1 MMPREK
7 TEMTNSGTLLSV
19 VSIAVAIG
27 ITVAACGPSGS
38 PDAEASSQSATQ
50 GDSAVSTSQET
61 RAIRVE
67 TVTLQAE
74 AFEDIIKATGAVE
87 AVNDASL
94 SARSAGT
101 IVTLL
106 PLGTR
111 VGAGAAVAQVD
122 PGLVQA
128 GLDQAKAQAELTQAQ
143 LNLAQDLFSRQE
155 PLYRDSIISPV
166 EFEQIKAQLSQAQAQ
181 YAQAAA
187 LVNQAEEQLRQTM
200 ITSPF
205 AGSVEEHFIERGEQV
220 APGTPVARVVNTAR
234 VKVVAGIPERYAAD
248 IRKGTAVRMAFSSY
262 GAPERTA
269 NVSFVGNAIN
279 TGSRTIPI
287 EVVVDNSDG
296 LLKPAMIA
304 DLFVTRNTLDDVI
317 VVPQSAVLRDEG
329 GNSVYVVDRS
339 GPRPTAE
346 RRIVEL
352 GNANSG
358 RVQVISGLDIG
369 DELITVGA
377 NSVAP
382 GDAIEITSNDSITEA
397 L

>member
-1 MMPREK
+1 
-7 TEMTNSGTLLSV
+7 L
-19 VSIAVAIG
+19 A
-27 ITVAACGPSGS
+27 
-38 PDAEASSQSATQ
+38 
-50 GDSAVSTSQET
+50 

-67 TVTLQAE
+67 TVTLRAE
-74 AFEDIIKATGAVE
+74 TFEDIIKATGSVE

-101 IVTLL
+101 VVTLL

-111 VGAGAAVAQVD
+111 VGAGTAVAKVD

-143 LNLAQDLFSRQE
+143 LSLAEDSFARQE
-155 PLYRDSIISPV
+155 PLHRDSIISPI
-166 EFEQIKAQLSQAQAQ
+166 EFEQVKAQVAQAKAQ
-181 YAQAAA
+181 HAQASA

-205 AGSVEEHFIERGEQV
+205 AGSVEEHFIEEGEQV
-220 APGTPVARVVNTAR
+220 APGTPVARVVNTTR
-234 VKVVAGIPERYAAD
+234 VKVVAGIPERYAGD
-248 IRKGTAVRMAFSSY
+248 IRKGTGVRLTFSSY
-262 GAPERTA
+262 GVPERTA
-269 NVSFVGNAIN
+269 NVSFVGNAID

-287 EVVVDNSDG
+287 EVVVDNADG

-304 DLFVTRNTLDDVI
+304 DLFVTRNTHEAVI
-317 VVPQSAVLRDEG
+317 VVPQSAILRDEG

-339 GPRPTAE
+339 GQRPTAK
-346 RRIVEL
+346 RRVVEL
-352 GNANSG
+352 GNTNSG
-358 RVQVISGLDIG
+358 RVQVISGLEVG

-382 GDAIEITSNDSITEA
+382 GDAVEVAVGDSITEA